1 MNPLFVKGSQFFE
14 EIRPAYKAGLKL
26 VVVSHV
32 LDSAPGYLKT
42 LSAMAEV
49 AMLLPKP
56 RSIDQDI
63 LARLQPH
70 YNVAVK
76 SRQQLASAEVVAAIV
91 NDVAP
96 EGELIL
102 VDIGGYFA
110 AALPQLTDR
119 LRARLL
125 GIVEVTEN
133 GHQRYAA
140 LPELPVPV
148 ISLARSPLKGPED
161 YLTGQSIVYSAE
173 ALMRQCHHIMN
184 GGHAVVFGYGKIGS
198 SIAKALH
205 AKNVNTKV
213 VELNPI
219 RAIEAMSRGFELIDK
234 EAALQSSDVIFCAT
248 GNQSLANHDFARI
261 KNGAFIFSVTS
272 SDDELD
278 LSKAEQNFAVKPVTD
293 HIARYERL
301 GQYFYLANSGNAI
314 NFIHNAE
321 VGPYIYLVQGE
332 VIRAIEYV
340 SGGHS
345 LTGLSGLPETVRLD
359 LARHWLDVFKH

>member
-1 MNPLFVKGSQFFE
+1 MNPLFTKGSQFFE
-14 EIRPAYKAGLKL
+14 EIRSEARPDLKL
-26 VVVSHV
+26 VVVSHLLGTV
-32 LDSAPGYLKT
+32 PGYLKA
-42 LSAMAEV
+42 LSDLAEV

-56 RSIDQDI
+56 RSINPDV
-63 LARLQPH
+63 LACLQPH
-70 YNVAVK
+70 YNVTIK
-76 SRQQLASAEVVAAIV
+76 TRQQLSSPEVLAAII

-110 AALPQLTDR
+110 SALPQLCGR
-119 LRARLL
+119 LKARLL

-148 ISLARSPLKGPED
+148 VSLARSPLKGPED

-173 ALMRQCHHIMN
+173 ALMRECHHIMN

-213 VELNPI
+213 VELNPV

-278 LSKAEQNFAVKPVTD
+278 LSKAEQNFVIKPVTD

-340 SGGHS
+340 SGGQN
-345 LTGLSGLPETVRLD
+345 LSGLSELPETIRLD
-359 LARHWLDVFKH
+359 LARHWLGVFKY